1 MLVKTRFSS
10 STKINGTAT
19 KNHIMKS
26 NISADAQNVILTDNF
41 ILVHLIKDTLN
52 LPAISFQ
59 NISNSY
65 MILKEIQNTN
75 IRNITFVIRIP
86 DCNNNL
92 DYIINGIFR
101 DLVPLGYNL
110 DTKCIDN
117 YNAIFKIDVFD
128 KIFDINYIS
137 NKVA

>member
-101 DLVPLGYNL
+101 DLVSLGYNL

>member
-1 MLVKTRFSS
+1 M
-10 STKINGTAT
+10 
-19 KNHIMKS
+19 
-26 NISADAQNVILTDNF
+26 TDNF

-117 YNAIFKIDVFD
+117 YNAIFKIDFFD